1 MTLKTPSSKAFIDEG
16 TLPLGCSSAS
26 FWPLSSDVFSTLNE
40 GYASFLSG
48 LVDISI
54 QADSQC
60 VSGLARRSSHQQPL
74 DDLCGCKEDDH
85 AHNRFQLGRGEL
97 EAHQVRAQKR
107 ADHRGDCHD
116 DEEGVIQAAQRDAA
130 EKSGQGGEDH
140 DEGRRPRRNFRVEAE
155 PVEDRQDD
163 VATTYSE
170 EPADKAR
177 DPANPGGK
185 ADRCGVQA
193 NEPER
198 R

>member
-85 AHNRFQLGRGEL
+85 VFSWGGVSL
-97 EAHQVRAQKR
+97 KR
-107 ADHRGDCHD
+107 IRYEPRSAPITA
-116 DEEGVIQAAQRDAA
+116 VIAMTTKKVSFRPPS
-130 EKSGQGGEDH
+130 ET
-140 DEGRRPRRNFRVEAE
+140 RPRNPATPPTPVARPTVAAFRRMNQK
-155 PVEDRQDD
+155 EDDA
-163 VATTYSE
+163 VFHLLPKISSA
-170 EPADKAR
+170 
-177 DPANPGGK
+177 
-185 ADRCGVQA
+185 
-193 NEPER
+193 
-198 R
+198 